1 MDFLYIFYYSK
12 NEVSHMVL
20 RHQYLD
26 KLNQLKDKNIIK
38 VITGVRCCGKS
49 TLLKQFADQLKQQEV
64 PESAIIFLQLD
75 RAVRAL
81 Y

>member
-1 MDFLYIFYYSK
+1 
-12 NEVSHMVL
+12 MVL

-38 VITGVRCCGKS
+38 VITGVRRCGKS
-49 TLLKQFADQLKQQEV
+49 TLLKQFSDQLKQQEV